1 MMPGRTRAIVSVAL
15 KYLSSRKLA
24 TAVSIA
30 SIGLCLLLVGSVSL
44 VNFALKKAA
53 VESTIRYPLIV
64 GPEGASSVQL
74 IFSTIFHI
82 DKPTG
87 TIPFAVYQ
95 EIVKDKRVVD
105 AYPIAVADSLE
116 SYVIVGTN
124 NEFLDD
130 LNVGVSSGELDVR
143 KIGNTVL
150 GSEVAERTELR
161 VGDTFRSSHGM
172 IAAEGADAHDEL
184 EYTVTGI
191 LNSTGG
197 PEDAAVYSS
206 YEAVWLSHG
215 EETDHNEQEHEHEH
229 EGNDKYHLGQGMIT
243 AVLVRT
249 SNPVYTA
256 MLEREYTL
264 KSGTQ
269 AVDTGRAIR
278 RIISYV
284 NKGERII
291 ETFLVITLVIAMAM
305 ILVTLIMSL
314 NDRRKELALLRSL
327 GVGRMTIALIVMIEA
342 LVITVSGAILGIGGG
357 HVAIWWGQAY
367 IQRAIGAS
375 VEPWI
380 WTSLEGFAVL
390 AALVAGQLLAL
401 IAMIWIYRMNLVE
414 EVARD

>member
-1 MMPGRTRAIVSVAL
+1 MMPGRSRAIVSMAF
-15 KYLSSRKLA
+15 KYLSGRKLA
-24 TAVSIA
+24 TSVSIA

-44 VNFALKKAA
+44 VNFALKRAA

-95 EIVKDKRVVD
+95 EIIKDKRVVD

-116 SYVIVGTN
+116 SYVIIGTN
-124 NEFLDD
+124 NAFLED

-143 KIGNTVL
+143 KVGNTVL

-161 VGDTFRSSHGM
+161 VGDTFSSSHGM
-172 IAAEGADAHDEL
+172 IGAEGADAHDEL

-215 EETDHNEQEHEHEH
+215 EEDEHHGHEDEHGGE
-229 EGNDKYHLGQGMIT
+229 DKYHLGQGKIT

-264 KSGTQ
+264 KGGTQ

-278 RIISYV
+278 RLISYV

-291 ETFLVITLVIAMAM
+291 ETFLVVTLIIAMAM

-327 GVGRMTIALIVMIEA
+327 GVGRMTISLIVMIEA
-342 LVITVSGAILGIGGG
+342 LVITISGAILGIGGG

-367 IQRAIGAS
+367 IQRAIGAA

-380 WTSLEGFAVL
+380 WTSLEGLAVL